1 MERKTV
7 IRLVVIAAVLVV
19 VFVGLGMLRK
29 GASAATAAASA
40 PPSA

>member
-19 VFVGLGMLRK
+19 VFVGIGMLRK
-29 GASAATAAASA
+29 APAAAKAAVS
-40 PPSA
+40 SDT